1 MVSGILS
8 VVASVDSVVG
18 QQGFP
23 AVLSSEGVVSGI
35 SSVVGT
41 GVVSQKFLE
50 LWLILLLL

>member
-18 QQGFP
+18 STGLSC
-23 AVLSSEGVVSGI
+23 VLSSEGVVSGI

-41 GVVSQKFLE
+41 GVVSSE
-50 LWLILLLL
+50 VP